1 MSAVERRR
9 SLLVRVG
16 GVEIGGGAPVSI
28 QSMTNTKTDD
38 TAATLAQIRRLVN
51 AGCELVRVAV
61 PNEAAARNISTLVR
75 ESPVPIIADIH
86 FDAGLAHIALEQGA
100 AEVRINPGNIGGKS
114 KLLEL
119 ARAAAKRNA
128 ALRIGVNA
136 GSLEQ
141 ACLKKHGSANPEALV
156 ESALGYLR
164 ELEKINFHNVV
175 VSLKASDVL
184 TTIQANRLLAGLTP
198 YPLHLGV
205 TEAGTVERGTVK
217 AAVGIGTLLAE
228 GIGDTIRVSLTA
240 DPVEEIRVGR
250 RILQA
255 LQIRKFEPELISC
268 PTCGRCEI
276 DLVELAN
283 RVSELLQDYPGLF
296 KVAVMG
302 CAVNGPGEAREADVG
317 VTAGRKRGIIF
328 RRGKVVKTVEPD
340 QILEALRLE
349 LDNLTQESG
358 VRSRNKR
365 IGESI

>member
-1 MSAVERRR
+1 MSVIERRR
-9 SLLVRVG
+9 SLAARVAD
-16 GVEIGGGAPVSI
+16 VKIGGGAPVSI
-28 QSMTNTKTDD
+28 QSMTNTKTGD
-38 TAATLAQIRRLVN
+38 TAATLAQINLLAN

-61 PNEAAARNISTLVR
+61 PDEEAARNIANLVR

-86 FDAGLAHIALEQGA
+86 FDARLAHIALEQGA
-100 AEVRINPGNIGGKS
+100 AKIRVNPGNIGGKT

-141 ACLKKHGSANPEALV
+141 ACLKKHGSAGPEALV
-156 ESALGYLR
+156 ESAMGYLH
-164 ELEKINFHNVV
+164 ELEKVQFHNVV

-184 TTIQANRLLAGLTP
+184 TTIQANRLFAGLAP

-205 TEAGTVERGTVK
+205 TEAGTLETGTVK
-217 AAVGIGTLLAE
+217 SAVGIGALLAE

-240 DPVEEIRVGR
+240 NPVEEVRVGR

-255 LQIRKFEPELISC
+255 LQIRKFGPELISC

-276 DLVELAN
+276 DLVELVG
-283 RVSELLQDYPGLF
+283 RVSTILQDYPGSF

-317 VTAGRKRGIIF
+317 VTAGRKRGLIF
-328 RRGKVVKTVEPD
+328 RRGKVVKVVEPAK
-340 QILEALRLE
+340 ILEALRLE
-349 LDNLTQESG
+349 LDNLVSAPVIADSE
-358 VRSRNKR
+358 NDDD
-365 IGESI
+365 

>member
-1 MSAVERRR
+1 VSAVKRRQ
-9 SLLVRVG
+9 SLVVRAG
-16 GVEIGGGAPVSI
+16 TVEIGGEAPVSI

-38 TAATLAQIRRLVN
+38 TAATLAQIRELEN

-61 PNEAAARNISTLVR
+61 PDEAAARNISNLVR
-75 ESPVPIIADIH
+75 QSLIPVIADVH
-86 FDAGLAHIALEQGA
+86 FDARLAHIALEQGA
-100 AEVRINPGNIGGKS
+100 AKVRINPGNIGGKT

-141 ACLKKHGSANPEALV
+141 TCLKKHGFASAEALV
-156 ESALGYLR
+156 ESAMEYLR
-164 ELEKINFHNVV
+164 ELEKIDFHNVV
-175 VSLKASDVL
+175 LSLKASDVP
-184 TTIQANRLLAGLTP
+184 TTIEANRIIAGLVP

-205 TEAGTVERGTVK
+205 TEAGTLETGTVK

-240 DPVEEIRVGR
+240 DPVEEVRVGR

-255 LQIRKFEPELISC
+255 LQIRKFGPELISC

-276 DLVELAN
+276 DLVQLAG
-283 RVSELLQDYPGLF
+283 RVSEILKDYPGTF

-302 CAVNGPGEAREADVG
+302 CAVNGPGEAREADIG
-317 VTAGRKRGIIF
+317 VTAGRNRGIIF
-328 RRGKVVKTVEPD
+328 RRGKVVKTVEPEK
-340 QILEALRLE
+340 ILEALRLE
-349 LDNLTQESG
+349 LDNFIRTP
-358 VRSRNKR
+358 
-365 IGESI
+365 